1 MTTTDQTTHDVI
13 MERLCAD
20 PDLSAFDA
28 AQEAAEII
36 DALTAAGYAVVPAAE
51 VEMLRRGGKELG
63 RMVKRLSDD
72 HLAAIGEKPGGDLI
86 DTDGDGHWDEVWDRL
101 MALRPERD
109 AARTE
114 VERLRAQIAAVQ
126 ALHHSDEWVEC
137 VECST
142 IGVVG
147 VPWPCSTIRAL
158 DGEATD
164 G

>member
-1 MTTTDQTTHDVI
+1 MTTTDQTAHDVI

-20 PDLSAFDA
+20 PDLSEFDA

-86 DTDGDGHWDEVWDRL
+86 DADGDGHWDEVWDRL
-101 MALRPERD
+101 MSLRPERD

-114 VERLRAQIAAVQ
+114 VERLRAQVQ
-126 ALHHSDEWVEC
+126 AVHALAAQIDREAATPSPYQAVRWELATRV
-137 VECST
+137 
-142 IGVVG
+142 
-147 VPWPCSTIRAL
+147 RAAL
-158 DGEATD
+158 DGETE
-164 G
+164 